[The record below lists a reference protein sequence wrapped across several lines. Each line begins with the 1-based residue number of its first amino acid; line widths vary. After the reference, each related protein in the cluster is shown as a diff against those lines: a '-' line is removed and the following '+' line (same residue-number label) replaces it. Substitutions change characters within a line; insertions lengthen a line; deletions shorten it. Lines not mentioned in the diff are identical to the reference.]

1 MQITKR
7 EWTRI
12 ISVNLGLLCVVYAIA
27 ITLTHFGIKTSEIK
41 SVDVPSVIE
50 EWHLMPT
57 ISILFSTIEASII
70 GWFASRKIPKWY
82 FTIGYVLFSIM
93 INVTLTSVGIVV
105 PGWIDLTLTI
115 PYLFIVSYQRRP
127 YWKVIVDIAISIAIS
142 FLFNEA
148 IGYFRTEIIGL
159 YHYYDSSVFLPL
171 SIEYDL
177 ALFMALK
184 LAELIIG
191 KEKEEDKVCRIGLDA
206 LGSSPTSM
214 SLKPN
219 LSPKIQKSIKLLK
232 VRVAV
237 EQTAALIC
245 IALVPILFGKGI
257 EFSLVFVSFTL
268 TRLILGFKKSIHFAS
283 ETKCIGIASL
293 CFILISCLVPSVKVN
308 VIFSFCYG
316 AGFALL
322 LRLYWELRNLRIYK
336 DNAKTDYYAEFA
348 VLFKN
353 DVSRMHVSAYM
364 KLKGFDDFD
373 TETVCEFLEKTKI
386 EAIALKQHCS
396 VGKINLT
403 IARVAYELK
412 MY

>member
-7 EWTRI
+7 EWIRI

-27 ITLTHFGIKTSEIK
+27 ITLTHFGIKTFEIK

-93 INVTLTSVGIVV
+93 INVTLTSVGVVV

-127 YWKVIVDIAISIAIS
+127 YWKVVVDIAISIAIS

-206 LGSSPTSM
+206 LGSSP
-214 SLKPN
+214 N

-245 IALVPILFGKGI
+245 IALVPIFFGKGI

-308 VIFSFCYG
+308 IIFSFCYG
-316 AGFALL
+316 AGFALA

-353 DVSRMHVSAYM
+353 DVSRLHVSAYM
-364 KLKGFDDFD
+364 NLKGFDDFD

>member
-7 EWTRI
+7 EWIRI

-27 ITLTHFGIKTSEIK
+27 ITLTHFGIKTFEIK

-127 YWKVIVDIAISIAIS
+127 YWKVVVDIAISIAIS

-159 YHYYDSSVFLPL
+159 YHYYDLSVFLPL

-206 LGSSPTSM
+206 LGSSP
-214 SLKPN
+214 N

-245 IALVPILFGKGI
+245 IALVPIFFGKGI

-283 ETKCIGIASL
+283 EAKCIGIASL
-293 CFILISCLVPSVKVN
+293 CFILISCLVPSVKIN
-308 VIFSFCYG
+308 IIFSFCYG
-316 AGFALL
+316 AGFALA

-353 DVSRMHVSAYM
+353 DVSRLHVSAYM

>member
-7 EWTRI
+7 EWIRI
-12 ISVNLGLLCVVYAIA
+12 LSVNLGLLCVVYAIA
-27 ITLTHFGIKTSEIK
+27 ITLTHFGIKTFEIK

-206 LGSSPTSM
+206 LGH
-214 SLKPN
+214 
-219 LSPKIQKSIKLLK
+219 
-232 VRVAV
+232 R
-237 EQTAALIC
+237 
-245 IALVPILFGKGI
+245 
-257 EFSLVFVSFTL
+257 
-268 TRLILGFKKSIHFAS
+268 
-283 ETKCIGIASL
+283 
-293 CFILISCLVPSVKVN
+293 
-308 VIFSFCYG
+308 
-316 AGFALL
+316 
-322 LRLYWELRNLRIYK
+322 
-336 DNAKTDYYAEFA
+336 
-348 VLFKN
+348 
-353 DVSRMHVSAYM
+353 
-364 KLKGFDDFD
+364 
-373 TETVCEFLEKTKI
+373 
-386 EAIALKQHCS
+386 
-396 VGKINLT
+396 
-403 IARVAYELK
+403 
-412 MY
+412 